1 MLGGSDMMY
10 EGYRIVHDRG
20 HILVIAPDGTS
31 WTEDTVEDAKNT
43 IDSMREDK

>member
-1 MLGGSDMMY
+1 MY

-31 WTEDTVEDAKNT
+31 WTEDTIEDAKHT
-43 IDSMREDK
+43 IDKEEQRDAGISD